1 MWVEI
6 WVQKM
11 KQENMWVKIWS
22 ILEDIVVIY
31 IYIYRRMFIDHEW
44 S

>member
-31 IYIYRRMFIDHEW
+31 IYIYRRMFIDHE
-44 S
+44 